1 MKIFSNCT
9 MSFPSL
15 LSRMTLNIGL
25 SLHLPGSP
33 FISQKG
39 ISWSLNIGEL
49 VVSATRVSQQPM
61 LHHPSEHEPVTVHSC
76 FGAPPGLNLNPCGLM
91 SSLRSDAAKSLC
103 CFSDFLAWCLKS
115 FPLLLHPPTHPPTH
129 LTTANRSIIWSYRP
143 CKKKKKDG
151 GFSTNKI
158 NIWHIAGF
166 RKGSSITGTSGGGKT
181 GWRSRSSRLPEQL
194 YSHMFSTT
202 GSKSQMSRKTR

>member
-1 MKIFSNCT
+1 MKIFVNCT
-9 MSFPSL
+9 MKFPSL

-25 SLHLPGSP
+25 PLHLPESP

-49 VVSATRVSQQPM
+49 VVSVTRVPQQPM
-61 LHHPSEHEPVTVHSC
+61 LHHPSEHEPVNVHSC
-76 FGAPPGLNLNPCGLM
+76 FSAPPRLNLNPCGLM
-91 SSLRSDAAKSLC
+91 SSLRSDAAKSLW

-115 FPLLLHPPTHPPTH
+115 FPLLLHPPTR
-129 LTTANRSIIWSYRP
+129 LTTANRSILRSYRL

-151 GFSTNKI
+151 WFSTNKI
-158 NIWHIAGF
+158 NIWHKAGI
-166 RKGSSITGTSGGGKT
+166 RKGSSITGTSGGGIT

-194 YSHMFSTT
+194 HSHMFSTT
-202 GSKSQMSRKTR
+202 GSKSQTSQKKR

>member
-1 MKIFSNCT
+1 MRGPQSADCTTTIAPAESWPISHHFSQIFKSKNREKEKKKNFTNQKQTVNNCYFKFKFRKMKIFSNCT

-103 CFSDFLAWCLKS
+103 CFSDILA
-115 FPLLLHPPTHPPTH
+115 
-129 LTTANRSIIWSYRP
+129 
-143 CKKKKKDG
+143 
-151 GFSTNKI
+151 
-158 NIWHIAGF
+158 
-166 RKGSSITGTSGGGKT
+166 
-181 GWRSRSSRLPEQL
+181 
-194 YSHMFSTT
+194 
-202 GSKSQMSRKTR
+202 